1 MSESILLTPRSHG
14 AARFRA
20 SKVLGLAGDAA
31 RAQRLEEAL
40 LDAEGVDLRVVS
52 TGSAELIAQF
62 ARQFEPD
69 AIVIDADLSDAAAGP
84 AIDRALQSELGGR
97 PLIVRAGA
105 MRSDAARRL
114 MRLGAAELVD
124 EDAPPAELAAA
135 VAKTLAKRATP
146 QSARVT
152 AFFSTR
158 GGVGVSTLAV
168 ETAVAIAQRL
178 PANGPGACL
187 VDLNLQ
193 FGVDAA
199 LLNLQPNLKT
209 SAPLDP
215 SRIDAQVLDAFLSD
229 HKSRLQLLAAPAE
242 WRESA
247 IQADGVARL
256 LDVAAERFSHV
267 VIDLPKQLNMVTEAV
282 MASADQFFVVTDLS
296 VPGLQLARATIA
308 ALDTRLPSTCTLSV
322 IVNRVSRWDRGVAL
336 TMRDVRRMLQCE
348 RIFVV
353 HEDMEAAAE
362 AMDRGEPMLITRPE
376 SRVARE
382 ITEAIRHAFP
392 VEFGGEDRKSR
403 APSGFLNLIKYR

>member
-1 MSESILLTPRSHG
+1 MSDSLLLTPRSQG
-14 AARFRA
+14 TMRFRA
-20 SKVLGLAGDAA
+20 HKVLALAGDQT
-31 RAQRLEEAL
+31 RAQRLEDAL
-40 LDAEGVDLRVVS
+40 SGVDGLELRVVS
-52 TGSAELIAQF
+52 ASAPELISQF
-62 ARQFEPD
+62 SSQFEPD
-69 AIVIDADLSDAAAGP
+69 LVVVDADLSDAEAGP
-84 AIDRALQSELGGR
+84 AIDRAVQGPLAGR
-97 PLIVRAGA
+97 PLVVRAGA
-105 MRSDAARRL
+105 MRPDAARRL

-124 EDAPPAELAAA
+124 EDAPAQDLEAA
-135 VAKTLAKRATP
+135 VTKTLAARTTP

-209 SAPLDP
+209 SGALDP
-215 SRIDAQVLDAFLSD
+215 ERIDAQVLDAFLTT
-229 HKSRLQLLAAPAE
+229 HKSRLQVLAAPPE
-242 WRESA
+242 WREA
-247 IQADGVARL
+247 PVPADGIARL

-267 VIDLPKQLNMVTEAV
+267 VIDLPKQLNTITEAV

-308 ALDTRLPSTCTLSV
+308 ALDTRLPPTCTLSI

-348 RIFVV
+348 HIFVV

-362 AMDRGEPMLITRPE
+362 ATDRGEPMLITRPD
-376 SRVARE
+376 SRVSRE
-382 ITEAIRHAFP
+382 ISDAIRHAFP
-392 VEFGGEDRKSR
+392 VEFGGEDRKDR
-403 APSGFLNLIKYR
+403 GPSAFLNLIKYR